1 MSRRRAPKG
10 RRRDALVILKSSL
23 ERCIGGTEGLRL
35 TRGGEKCEGGVCSCP
50 VIARDQEDRGGRGR
64 GRGKGRRETTAVL
77 KGDDKLQV
85 GLGVKKLSKSNGCV
99 SYHIRIVVGA

>member
-1 MSRRRAPKG
+1 MHRRDRGFEIDERRREV
-10 RRRDALVILKSSL
+10 RR
-23 ERCIGGTEGLRL
+23 
-35 TRGGEKCEGGVCSCP
+35 GVCSCP